1 MLYGCAMYDDVVTL
15 ENRISLLEH
24 RDVKS
29 KKYNKELKSRLE
41 EKEQT
46 LRNQSAELHAMHDQ
60 LKAEMQ
66 RINGKIDETDYLL
79 KQTEP

>member
-1 MLYGCAMYDDVVTL
+1 MYDDVVTL

-24 RDVKS
+24 RDAKS

-41 EKEQT
+41 EKEQA

-60 LKAEMQ
+60 LKAEM
-66 RINGKIDETDYLL
+66 RLIIGRIDETDYLSNQFRQFFRL
-79 KQTEP
+79 